1 MTTRDTFFPFLNR
14 AFGRARVIRACLR
27 LVPEACKF
35 VVGLSDRDRLKELLV
50 RELFSGECVARLREE
65 GRRYAAEILK
75 WIRPA
80 ARAKVAWHKTR
91 GHRLIMVSAS
101 LDLYLEP
108 VCRDLGFDDLLCTRP
123 SVNNLVFD
131 GRLQRHNCRGPEK
144 VRQLTGL
151 LGDLSQCELY
161 AYGDSA
167 GDHEMLSAAD
177 HPNWRVF

>member
-1 MTTRDTFFPFLNR
+1 MEVLPRRGDLPVVAAFDFDVTMTTRDTFFPFLNR

-91 GHRLIMVSAS
+91 GHRLVMVSAS

-123 SVNNLVFD
+123 ADASIAVTIFSLP
-131 GRLQRHNCRGPEK
+131 GRARA
-144 VRQLTGL
+144 V
-151 LGDLSQCELY
+151 
-161 AYGDSA
+161 
-167 GDHEMLSAAD
+167 
-177 HPNWRVF
+177 